1 MLHNSDGRGGDNAS
15 YRNDD
20 HKDGSLACGSISF
33 LVQQR
38 RHHSAMT
45 IIKMDHWLAVHIVL
59 GPAEEE
65 TTHVALMTT
74 VSVAQDRFIPE
85 AAVQVMGTSILI
97 DPGLAEGPKSQRMG
111 RRDQWDRR
119 RHLCLMVVAP

>member
-1 MLHNSDGRGGDNAS
+1 M
-15 YRNDD
+15 
-20 HKDGSLACGSISF
+20 
-33 LVQQR
+33 
-38 RHHSAMT
+38 MM

-59 GPAEEE
+59 DPSEEE
-65 TTHVALMTT
+65 TTNVALMTT

-97 DPGLAEGPKSQRMG
+97 DPGLAEGAKSQRMG

-119 RHLCLMVVAP
+119 GHLCPTVVAL

>member
-1 MLHNSDGRGGDNAS
+1 MG
-15 YRNDD
+15 
-20 HKDGSLACGSISF
+20 
-33 LVQQR
+33 
-38 RHHSAMT
+38 
-45 IIKMDHWLAVHIVL
+45 HWLAVHIVL

-65 TTHVALMTT
+65 TTHRTVTTT

-97 DPGLAEGPKSQRMG
+97 DPGLAEGAKSQRMG

-119 RHLCLMVVAP
+119 GHHCPTVVAL